1 MMARFVSVRILS
13 DQSGYI
19 AGCTF
24 AHTVCVGEEI
34 IKFRRKWFVT
44 AKQGNQPVRVLWN
57 KESILPSVS
66 FAEISNSMNRTCR
79 VIRGTPGTI
88 FQFRANE
95 MDRRIEIVLV
105 IMSTL
110 RESISI
116 FCLSHFT
123 SHSGNSPIIHCIF
136 HSYRSSFMNL
146 VGRNISFFQY
156 KRYTILFLVSG
167 RSYHCLQ
174 CFFRIEPGKSFQ
186 ICIGNHRHGAIP
198 RHLIGLSTHQRPDRE
213 FVLLTIDGNHR
224 IDYMV
229 NHFRLSNSHQ
239 RI

>member
-1 MMARFVSVRILS
+1 MARFISMCILS
-13 DQSGYI
+13 DQSGYV
-19 AGCTF
+19 ARCF
-24 AHTVCVGEEI
+24 FPHTVGIGKET
-34 IKFRRKWFVT
+34 IKLRCKRFVT
-44 AKQGNQPVRVLWN
+44 SKQGNQPIGVLWS

-66 FAEISNSMNRTCR
+66 FTKISNCVDGTCR
-79 VIRGTPGTI
+79 IIRSTPRAV
-88 FQFRANE
+88 FQFRTNE
-95 MDRRIEIVLV
+95 MDRRIKIVLV
-105 IMSTL
+105 IMSTFW
-110 RESISI
+110 ECFSI
-116 FCLSHFT
+116 FCLSHLT
-123 SHSGNSPIIHCIF
+123 CHSGNSPVVHCIL
-136 HSYRSSFMNL
+136 HGYGSSFMNFI
-146 VGRNISFFQY
+146 GRDIPLFDYIRYSFLLFIS
-156 KRYTILFLVSG
+156 SC
-167 RSYHCLQ
+167 SYHCLQ